1 MKTKYI
7 ITLLI
12 LVGSFV
18 NVFAQTEEETPYKKR
33 VLENTE
39 VDFLTSAY
47 YQDGENAAAGGGIG
61 SEKILDG
68 TGAIVVAVP
77 MNADDILKVDAS
89 VSAYTSASSSN
100 INPFDSDHA
109 NPYVASSGASSND
122 VWVNLT
128 TSYTHSSDDRNQI
141 TSGKFSVSNEFDY
154 FSLGFG
160 GSYSRL
166 FNEKNTELSV
176 HGSVYLDQWKLIYPV
191 ELRDSNSE
199 REGYNPNNITGTGTY
214 QPNFTPIDS
223 KARNSYSVGF
233 GFSQILSKKLQ
244 SSLALD
250 LVQQDGLL
258 STPFHRIYFSDK
270 NDFFVE
276 DFQLADDIER
286 LPSTRNKIAA
296 GLRLNYYINEIFVLR
311 SYYRYYTD
319 SWGIKSNTASIEIP
333 IKISPKF
340 TIYPAYRYYNQT
352 AVNYFAG
359 HEQHLSTQQYY
370 TSDYDLSK
378 FHAHQYT
385 LGMSYTDIF
394 TEKHLWKF
402 AIKSIDVK
410 INKYNRNS
418 SFESYMITAGIKFIL
433 DEPLNI
439 PFLNKKN

>member
-18 NVFAQTEEETPYKKR
+18 NLFAQSEEETPYKKR

-77 MNADDILKVDAS
+77 MNTDDILKVDAS

-100 INPFDSDHA
+100 INPFDSDRA

-154 FSLGFG
+154 FSIGFG

-214 QPNFTPIDS
+214 QPNFTLIDS

-250 LVQQDGLL
+250 LVQQNGLL

-319 SWGIKSNTASIEIP
+319 SWGIKSNTASLEIP

-352 AVNYFAG
+352 AVNYFAV
-359 HEQHLSTQQYY
+359 HEQHLSTEQYY

-439 PFLNKKN
+439 PFLNKKE